1 MRSSKTYFK
10 IHYTKSIMG
19 SWSYHYRSWKNYN
32 DRKIIIIKYE
42 DMITKTNETFLK
54 VIKYLNNINN
64 MKLTKK
70 MINAINLTSLKI

>member
-1 MRSSKTYFK
+1 MISDNAFEQDLFQNTLYK
-10 IHYTKSIMG
+10 KSIMG

-54 VIKYLNNINN
+54 L
-64 MKLTKK
+64 
-70 MINAINLTSLKI
+70 